1 MCRSSPSL
9 FGVWLA
15 VLLALPAYAHKTE
28 VSGNVAGTWHLEPN
42 HNPKTGEPAKV
53 WVALTQSGGQT
64 IPLAQC
70 DCQLAIYAAN
80 QPDSSPII
88 TPTLE
93 AISPENFQSIPGAE
107 ITFPNVGEYR
117 LVLTGRPRAGAD
129 FTPFELSY
137 TTVVAAGSAPP
148 TTASAQADKVASP
161 SEPSPSEGE
170 IEPSESTKRLLPW
183 AIGGIVGAAA
193 LVLWLALRRQRNA
206 PNQE

>member
-1 MCRSSPSL
+1 MRRSSRSL

-42 HNPKTGEPAKV
+42 HNPKTGEPTKV
-53 WVALTQSGGQT
+53 WVALTQPGGQT

-80 QPDSSPII
+80 QPGSSPII
-88 TPTLE
+88 TPILE
-93 AISPENFQSIPGAE
+93 AMSPENFQSIPGAE
-107 ITFPNVGEYR
+107 ITFPDVGEYR

-148 TTASAQADKVASP
+148 ATASAQRDRVVNP
-161 SEPSPSEGE
+161 SEPLPPEAETELAKPSR
-170 IEPSESTKRLLPW
+170 RLPTW
-183 AIGGIVGAAA
+183 AIGGMVGAVA
-193 LVLWLALRRQRNA
+193 LAIWLIFRQQRNA
-206 PNQE
+206 PH